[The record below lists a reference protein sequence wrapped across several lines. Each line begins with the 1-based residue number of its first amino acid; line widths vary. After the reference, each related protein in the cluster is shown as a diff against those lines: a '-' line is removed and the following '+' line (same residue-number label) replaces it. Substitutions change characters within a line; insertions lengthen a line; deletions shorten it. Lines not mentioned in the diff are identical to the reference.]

1 MKKQRC
7 LIMALALA
15 GVMLLAGPGL
25 AQKQGDGAGG
35 VCPAG
40 NQVCTG
46 GPGGTCKINP
56 TTQANQNCPG
66 PGKSQKRQGM
76 KGARSG
82 AQSNQPDT
90 QTKAPEAGQ

>member
-15 GVMLLAGPGL
+15 GVMVLAGPGL
-25 AQKQGDGAGG
+25 AQRQGGG
-35 VCPAG
+35 PGGGPG

-46 GPGGTCKINP
+46 GPGGTCVINP
-56 TTQANQNCPG
+56 TTQANQNSPG
-66 PGKSQKRQGM
+66 PGKSQKRQRM
-76 KGARSG
+76 KGARGG
-82 AQSNQPDT
+82 AQSNQTNP